1 MKWMS
6 GDSDNMIDINK
17 TYLIQMTGTGQ
28 EKDKKVKISLDIL
41 LYVRYN
47 HYMMK
52 MINGNTKESI

>member
-1 MKWMS
+1 MS